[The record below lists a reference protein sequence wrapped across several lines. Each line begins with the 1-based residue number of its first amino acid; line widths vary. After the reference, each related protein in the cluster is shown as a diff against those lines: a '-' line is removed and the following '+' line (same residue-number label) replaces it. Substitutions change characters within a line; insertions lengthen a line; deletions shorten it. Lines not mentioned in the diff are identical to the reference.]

1 MTSSP
6 TPFRPS
12 VALLDHDPAVCSA
25 LKFSLE
31 LEGFRIQAF
40 EEPEALR
47 EAVRNQVFDALIVG
61 HAPPDIGAPEL
72 LGQWPQETRRPPTVL
87 TATNPTSNLRRFADK
102 VGAALIEK
110 PLLSDALVEALRARI
125 PS

>member
-1 MTSSP
+1 MTSRP
-6 TPFRPS
+6 TLFRPS

-31 LEGFRIQAF
+31 LEGFQILTF
-40 EEPEALR
+40 EDPDTLRQALR
-47 EAVRNQVFDALIVG
+47 KRAFDALIVG
-61 HAPPDIGAPEL
+61 HAPPAITAPEL
-72 LGQWPQETRRPPTVL
+72 LDQWPEGAPRPPTVL
-87 TATNPTSNLRRFADK
+87 TATNPTSNLRRFADR
-102 VGAALIEK
+102 VGAILIEK